1 MTKGRLNK
9 NTNKEA
15 KKAKKKT
22 EAELKKYE
30 GVRLFVAVP
39 STDMVHADF
48 AMSLA
53 ALANHNTSVNIRMAL
68 NNTKGSD
75 IARTRNA
82 QVYQARKLKA
92 THILFIDSDM
102 VFKPW
107 TAQRLLDLMID
118 QKESIIGTTVPKRIY
133 PYYQFCKDVDGNRFK
148 IQPDDMRGLVE
159 CKELGTGLVLIDLKV
174 FNEIPFPWF
183 DTYYKTN
190 EEGEPDIEQAVSEDL
205 SFFFKAAKE
214 GFRPMCDIALSMDT
228 KHIGSVQFDY
238 TSEDFFADAIELRRQ
253 KAEEL
258 LNQRLKANAEEKG
271 EEVGE
276 IGSVPV
282 EAVGS

>member
-1 MTKGRLNK
+1 MKKGRINK
-9 NTNKEA
+9 NTNKAA
-15 KKAKKKT
+15 KVAKKKT
-22 EAELKKYE
+22 QEELDKYK
-30 GVRLFVAVP
+30 GIRLFIGVP

-53 ALANHNTSVNIRMAL
+53 ALGNHNTSVNIRMAL

-82 QVYQARKLKA
+82 MVYQARKLKA
-92 THILFIDSDM
+92 THLLFIDSDM

-107 TAQRLLDLMID
+107 TAQRLLDRMLD
-118 QKESIIGTTVPKRIY
+118 LNESIIGATVPKRVY
-133 PYYQFCKDVDGNRFK
+133 PYYQVCKDIDGNRFK
-148 IQPDDMRGLVE
+148 IEPDNMRGIVE
-159 CKELGTGLVLIDLKV
+159 CSELGTGLVLIDMKV
-174 FNEIPFPWF
+174 FDEVAFPWF
-183 DTYYKTN
+183 DSYYKNN

-214 GFRPMCDIALSMDT
+214 GFRPMCDIPLSMDT

-253 KAEEL
+253 KAQEL
-258 LNQRLKANAEEKG
+258 LNRRLKANAEEKG
-271 EEVGE
+271 GEASEVG
-276 IGSVPV
+276 IVPV
-282 EAVGS
+282 SNS